1 MEYIE
6 MKIVYA
12 PTNFQTINLLTKRLI
27 NISFPF
33 ISLLPPVSKF
43 LGSNKSFPNEFFL
56 RKKAPKSVGKTAKVY
71 LHFHAYLE
79 VFANVRF

>member
-12 PTNFQTINLLTKRLI
+12 PTNFQTMNLLTKRLI

-56 RKKAPKSVGKTAKVY
+56 LKKRPKVLAKQLKFVY
-71 LHFHAYLE
+71 TFTHI
-79 VFANVRF
+79 